1 MAAWQ
6 LAVLT
11 LAGGA
16 AGLVNTL
23 AGGGAAF
30 TVPLLILFGVP
41 AGAANATNRL
51 SVLAYSASST
61 VGFVRAGKVDGPAV
75 LGVCVPTA
83 AGALIGAWA
92 VTFVPD
98 AVLTGVIVVTML
110 ATAVVSVVR
119 ARFPS
124 GAEVR
129 RHPWA
134 PVALFGAGL
143 YAGFLQL
150 GVGLVLLA
158 ILNGLL
164 RYDLVRAN
172 ALKVVIVVVSQLL
185 AIAVFVTAGD
195 VRWVPGLWIA
205 LGAAVGAQVGVRIAL
220 GPRGEVVVRWLVV
233 IMTVVVVAAVLARG

>member
-16 AGLVNTL
+16 AGFVNTL

-30 TVPLLILFGVP
+30 TLPLLILFGVP

-51 SVLAYSASST
+51 SVLAYSSSST
-61 VGFVRAGKVDGPAV
+61 VGFVRAGKVDGAAV
-75 LGVCVPTA
+75 LRLCLPSAV
-83 AGALIGAWA
+83 GALLGAWM
-92 VTFVPD
+92 VTFISD

-119 ARFPS
+119 ARVPA
-124 GAEVR
+124 GAEPR
-129 RHPWA
+129 RHAWA
-134 PVALFGAGL
+134 PLALFGAGL

-185 AIAVFVTAGD
+185 AVAVFVTAGD

-205 LGAAVGAQVGVRIAL
+205 LGAAAGAQVGVRVAL
-220 GPRGEVVVRWLVV
+220 GPSGEAVVRWLVV
-233 IMTVVVVAAVLARG
+233 VMTVVVVVAVLARG